1 MHEALR
7 RAIRS
12 HAHRDPLPSAAI
24 MDSRSVKTTVE
35 SGMMKG
41 YDGHKQIKGRKRHL
55 LVDTLG
61 MLVSGYVTPANT
73 PDCIGAR
80 WLLAGLQ
87 PFHPRLERIWADG
100 AYRGEALATW
110 CRAEGDWQLEIIKRA
125 PSGKEFTGGLN
136 NIHATPCA
144 KKTYHGFPGTPSRR
158 D

>member
-1 MHEALR
+1 M
-7 RAIRS
+7 
-12 HAHRDPLPSAAI
+12 
-24 MDSRSVKTTVE
+24 
-35 SGMMKG
+35 
-41 YDGHKQIKGRKRHL
+41 
-55 LVDTLG
+55 DTLG
-61 MLVSGYVTPANT
+61 LLVSVYVTPANT
-73 PDCIGAR
+73 PDCTGAR

-87 PFHPRLERIWADG
+87 PFHSRLERIWADG

-110 CRAEGDWQLEIIKRA
+110 CQAEGDWQLEIIKRA